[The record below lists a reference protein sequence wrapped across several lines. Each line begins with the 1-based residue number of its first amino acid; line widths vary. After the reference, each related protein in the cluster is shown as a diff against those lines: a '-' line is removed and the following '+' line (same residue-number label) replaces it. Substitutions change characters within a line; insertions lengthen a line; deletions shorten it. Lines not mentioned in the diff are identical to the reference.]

1 MISMRSRAA
10 GTSLQTVSLIG
21 AVLLAMAAFAPVAV
35 ADDAPPVVVGGGGAL
50 GTITVTATSPGSSG
64 GGGGHGGGGSPV
76 GNGTG
81 SSSGGSS
88 SGGGSPSSGG
98 GSSSGGSGGGG
109 SDVPTGPSLDGY
121 GSTMCGQSTGFA
133 STCSGLLAGSGG
145 PTVDPYA
152 FLNGSGSLLC
162 GLGQTGACPAP
173 GAPAA
178 PAAPAAPG
186 APPAAPPPPPP
197 PAPAVV
203 AQIAISRLGL
213 KAATPHLSAN
223 PNTAVGLPVW
233 LWVDRSPQMTG
244 PMSTTATAGPTSV
257 TATASLSKVIWSMG
271 QPGGEVACSGPGT
284 PAPGGPL
291 FAGDN
296 SPDCGYAYTLR
307 SLKERT
313 GGTGKWPVTVASVWS
328 ITWFGGGQFG
338 AQGLNLTAN
347 TAVEVGELQAV
358 VVPGGGH

>member
-1 MISMRSRAA
+1 MIGPRPLITTA
-10 GTSLQTVSLIG
+10 SLIG
-21 AVLLAMAAFAPVAV
+21 AVLITMVTFVPFAA
-35 ADDAPPVVVGGGGAL
+35 ADDAPPPVVIGTSGGAGL
-50 GTITVTATSPGSSG
+50 ITVTATSPGSSG
-64 GGGGHGGGGSPV
+64 GGGGGGNSGGGSPV
-76 GNGTG
+76 GNGAG
-81 SSSGGSS
+81 SGGGSS
-88 SGGGSPSSGG
+88 SGSSASSGG
-98 GSSSGGSGGGG
+98 GGGSSGGSGGGG

-233 LWVDRSPQMTG
+233 MWVDRSPQTTG

-257 TATASLSKVIWSMG
+257 TATATLSKVIWSMG
-271 QPGGEVACSGPGT
+271 QPGGEVACSGPGA

-296 SPDCGYAYTLR
+296 SPDCGYSYTLR

-313 GGTGKWPVTVASVWS
+313 GGTGKWAVTATSVWS